1 MNTYTHLKWMHQ
13 STHVTGILH
22 EFLNS
27 NTFTDVTLVSDENI
41 EYLAHRAVLSACS
54 STFKT
59 IFKEHY
65 QYDPVVY
72 LTGCA
77 YQEIESMLEYM
88 YLG

>member
-41 EYLAHRAVLSACS
+41 EYLAHKAVLAVQPSKQFS
-54 STFKT
+54 RNIINMIQWF
-59 IFKEHY
+59 I
-65 QYDPVVY
+65 
-72 LTGCA
+72 
-77 YQEIESMLEYM
+77 
-88 YLG
+88 